1 MSNVNERILGIIDF
15 VRDCYEAQTRAFS
28 AFEYDYLRELIL
40 KNKITSVLD
49 VGTGEGNFISGLA
62 RLTPDVMYKA
72 VDADPELIS
81 SAREKHGEANLSF
94 EHRLFDHSFPSG
106 NFDLIT
112 ARFAVEHMKN
122 VPEFILD
129 AFLKLR
135 SGGILMITEYFI
147 DTSYAGNSTWKLFRD
162 KELEFYH
169 NIGSHPRISLAL
181 PKYLKD
187 HGFSGVESVLRH
199 VSPSTVGQTDFY
211 NVIRSYAN
219 LYSAVE
225 PDLWT
230 KELKQQ
236 ILDYCDKA
244 HTEVTERE
252 DVLFVS
258 QTMGRRP
265 CQKSFFRP
273 RQ

>member
-1 MSNVNERILGIIDF
+1 MSNVNERIIGIIDF
-15 VRDCYEAQTRAFS
+15 VRGCYEAQTRAFS
-28 AFEYDYLRELIL
+28 AFEYEYLRELIL
-40 KNKITSVLD
+40 KNKVTSVLD

-62 RLTPDVMYKA
+62 ALTPDVMYKA

-81 SAREKHGEANLSF
+81 SAREKHSAANLSF
-94 EHRLFDHSFPSG
+94 ENILFDPAFASG

-122 VPEFILD
+122 VPEFISD
-129 AFLKLR
+129 AYTKLR

-187 HGFSGVESVLRH
+187 QGFCRVESVLRH
-199 VSPSTVGQTDFY
+199 VSPSTVGYIDFY

-219 LYSAVE
+219 LYSAIE
-225 PDLWT
+225 PGLWT
-230 KELKQQ
+230 EGLRQH

-244 HTEVTERE
+244 HADVTDRE
-252 DVLFVS
+252 DVLFIS
-258 QTMGRRP
+258 QTMGRKP
-265 CQKSFFRP
+265 
-273 RQ
+273 

>member
-28 AFEYDYLRELIL
+28 AFEFDYLRELIL
-40 KNKITSVLD
+40 KNQITSVLD
-49 VGTGEGNFISGLA
+49 VGTGEGNFIAGLA
-62 RLTPDVMYKA
+62 DLTPMVMYKG

-81 SAREKHGEANLSF
+81 SARVKHGAANLSF
-94 EHRLFDHSFPSG
+94 EPMLFDHSFPYE

-122 VPEFILD
+122 VPMFISD
-129 AFLKLR
+129 AFTKLK

-181 PKYLKD
+181 PKFLKD
-187 HGFSGVESVLRH
+187 RGFSGVESVLRH
-199 VSPSTVGQTDFY
+199 ASPSTVGHDDFY

-225 PDLWT
+225 PVLWT
-230 KELKQQ
+230 DELKQQ

-244 HTEVTERE
+244 HTETTGRE

-258 QTMGRRP
+258 QTMGKRP
-265 CQKSFFRP
+265 
-273 RQ
+273 

>member
-15 VRDCYEAQTRAFS
+15 VRGCYEAQTRAFS
-28 AFEYDYLRELIL
+28 AFEYGYLRELII
-40 KNKITSVLD
+40 KNQVTSVLD

-62 RLTPDVMYKA
+62 TLTPDVKYKA

-81 SAREKHGEANLSF
+81 SAREKHSTSNLSF
-94 EHRLFDHSFPSG
+94 EHKLFDHSFPYG
-106 NFDLIT
+106 NFDLVI

-122 VPEFILD
+122 VTEFISD
-129 AFLKLR
+129 ALTKLR
-135 SGGILMITEYFI
+135 SGGILMITEYYI

-162 KELEFYH
+162 KELEFYQ

-181 PKYLKD
+181 PKYLND
-187 HGFSGVESVLRH
+187 QGFSAVESVLRH
-199 VSPSTVGQTDFY
+199 VSPSTVGRADFY

-225 PDLWT
+225 PGLWT
-230 KELKQQ
+230 DELKQQ
-236 ILDYCDKA
+236 VLDYCDEA
-244 HTEVTERE
+244 HTGVIEQE

-258 QTMGRRP
+258 QTKGIKP
-265 CQKSFFRP
+265 
-273 RQ
+273 

>member
-40 KNKITSVLD
+40 KNKIASALD

-62 RLTPDVMYKA
+62 RLTPDVKYKA

-81 SAREKHGEANLSF
+81 SAREKHNAPNLSF
-94 EHRLFDHSFPSG
+94 EQKLFDHCFPYG

-122 VPEFILD
+122 VPEFVSD
-129 AFLKLR
+129 AFTKLR

-162 KELEFYH
+162 KELKFYH

-181 PKYLKD
+181 PKFLKD
-187 HGFSGVESVLRH
+187 QGFSGVESVLRH
-199 VSPSTVGQTDFY
+199 VSPSTVGHTDFY

-230 KELKQQ
+230 DVLKRQ

-244 HTEVTERE
+244 HIEITGLE

-258 QTMGRRP
+258 QTLGKRP
-265 CQKSFFRP
+265 
-273 RQ
+273 

>member
-15 VRDCYEAQTRAFS
+15 VRGCYEAQTRAFS
-28 AFEYDYLRELIL
+28 VFEYDYLGELIL
-40 KNKITSVLD
+40 KNNIKSVLD

-62 RLTPDVMYKA
+62 GLTPSVMYKA

-81 SAREKHGEANLSF
+81 SAREKHSAANLSF
-94 EHRLFDHSFPSG
+94 ENMLFDHSFPSE

-169 NIGSHPRISLAL
+169 NIKSHPRISLAL

-187 HGFSGVESVLRH
+187 QGFSGVESVLRH
-199 VSPSTVGQTDFY
+199 VSPATVGSREFY
-211 NVIRSYAN
+211 DVIRSYAN

-225 PDLWT
+225 PGLWT

-236 ILDYCDKA
+236 ILDYCDTA
-244 HTEVTERE
+244 HTRASGRE

-258 QTMGRRP
+258 QTIGRKP
-265 CQKSFFRP
+265 
-273 RQ
+273 